1 MLKTLEDYQKEIAR
15 VQEALQRTKSE
26 YLKRDYEKYLKRL
39 QREMRKHK
47 TQRSKANENRSH

>member
-15 VQEALQRTKSE
+15 VKDALRRTKSE

-39 QREMRKHK
+39 QREQRKAVK
-47 TQRSKANENRSH
+47 